1 MRAYKIGD
9 RVLAKTDIIR
19 CKILGTVRQ
28 IHDDKIFVVFDHTM
42 RGRRESWVPRAS
54 VYPVKVED
62 PIEVK
67 NRKIKEHAKKVIDGL
82 EVIK

>member
-42 RGRRESWVPRAS
+42 RGRRESWVSRAS
-54 VYPVKVED
+54 VYPVKIED